1 MPAIITLKAYPAK
14 RSDYGSLQVIFD
26 LTGKPD
32 PMATESVT
40 VRNTAEAMTALETYK
55 AKAAVTGLSLAVC
68 MRLKDGQ
75 RAPNGFK
82 AANSTFYH
90 PVNI

>member
-1 MPAIITLKAYPAK
+1 MPATIIPKAYPAK
-14 RSDYGSLQVIFD
+14 RSNYGGINVVFD

-32 PMATESVT
+32 PFPAIEVT
-40 VRNTAEAMTALETYK
+40 VPNTPAALAALEEYK
-55 AKAAVTGLSLAVC
+55 AQATATGLSLAVC

-82 AANSTFYH
+82 SANSTFYH
-90 PVNI
+90 PINV